1 MATYDA
7 GDASINIRPS
17 LKGFVTEL
25 EADLKKIDAQLGVAV
40 HPNLAQAQADL
51 ARWRAQEERNSID
64 IPVNV
69 DTNSVQHATREMG
82 KLADAGKALS
92 ALKWNAG
99 ALGLGSLP
107 AAATVLA
114 NVAGAMQQISQAGLL
129 LPGVMAAGA
138 ASIGTF
144 KIGVVGV
151 ADAFEAVEKS
161 ADGSAKSIE
170 AANKALAGLAPSAA
184 DAVRT
189 AVDVKKELTEAL
201 QKPIQQ
207 KLFEGVSGDLRKLV
221 SADLPVLQKG
231 LTGIASGLNQN
242 LRQLMASAGSESSQG
257 LLDRILGNTGDAQAR
272 LSKAI
277 DPLIHGLGTLA
288 AAGTDTF
295 PRLADGVGRL
305 AERFDRFISAAD
317 QDGRLAKWI
326 DDGIKG
332 VEHLGS
338 IVLDLGKT
346 FAGITKAAG
355 GGEGLLS
362 MLDAGAE
369 KLATF
374 VNSAEGQEKLKQ
386 FFTEGREQL
395 AQWFEILKNV
405 GSTLGDVY
413 NGAKQ
418 WTDTLLPPLKIMTG
432 LLSEFPGL
440 VQAGVVAFLAY
451 RTVKPFTGLL
461 TGLRQ
466 VNSELTTMQSKS
478 GAIAAGGGGAA
489 GAGRR
494 GRIRSIAGDL
504 GPTLA
509 LAGIS
514 ELATSD
520 SGGGQALGALTSIA
534 GGAITGAA
542 LGGPAGALIGG
553 GAAAAVSAL
562 TFVLS
567 ENARAAK
574 EASDKAAAYAES
586 VRRAA
591 ETSRVAAGLQTD
603 LRTSLFSS
611 GGAVDAG
618 VTSAVTQRLQNLP
631 TELADL
637 WKATPKQI
645 EGVKDALAKLN
656 VGQDQLAGTI
666 TGSQPVFDAMIAT
679 LRSQGDAGNIA
690 AQSLISIRD
699 GFLQG
704 KDAAESSAPL
714 LTDLAAKLNTD
725 LPQAA
730 ANITTAFNSVPK
742 NVELKADM
750 PGADAVLELL
760 GQMNAKVTVDNDKTI
775 HTDIPLAP
783 DVLAQLREITGLVIN
798 NNDKTISVGI
808 DQQRYVDSL
817 SKLEVLGD
825 YLRSLP
831 NINVAPPAPP
841 SVPKFPTAPLP
852 GADTGAGILLPPAVP
867 KRAGGEISGG
877 EPGKDS
883 VHLLGMPGEHMLT
896 TDDVAAMGGQGN
908 VYAFRRAL
916 HSGKVRGYSGG
927 GAVVDEFGNPVNPG
941 IAPGPGAAP
950 SIAPNPFQG
959 GGLAGIFGSVLSGIQ
974 GPIGVMALGS
984 SLANLG
990 GQPGAD
996 SGIVPGLQTQHGAG
1010 TIVPAGYT
1018 SSGGTGPLSLADRAA
1033 GIPGLWGLLGSLG
1046 SSNPAQNLMAWG
1058 EQTGQWLGNFTARTV
1073 GSFATSLWKGALGIF
1088 GLENSILSPD
1098 NPWNLAGQSVG
1109 QFAFGSEGPLGKLL
1123 GANPGAGAAGSDT
1136 SRKQMD
1142 PKKIREAQQKVA
1154 DKQKAV
1160 EEQRARMAD
1169 MPAKASQSTRMA
1181 RQNALDKAIREAND
1195 AQSDLTALL
1204 SGATASGSGMSGLAY
1219 PIGGSGAEQWR
1230 PTVRQVLAAYGPAY
1244 GITGSNFQS
1253 WEDALVRQIAT
1264 ESGGDPNSVNA
1275 NDSNGRGGTQRVA
1288 GILNFLQSTFEAH
1301 NITGGDYMDPG
1312 SQIAAALP
1320 YVAKRWGVDE
1330 NGAPLQIGRGQGFAF
1345 GGGVRG
1351 PGGPKGDQIPAM
1363 LSDNEHVLTS
1373 EDVDAMGGQSAVYA
1387 FRGALHRAPGG
1398 EVSLA
1403 LLRNPTPPPRPT
1415 VPDIKPMNPRP
1426 AAPAPA
1432 PRPAPAPVAPQP
1444 AAPAAQGPQPGAPAP
1459 ARQEGGPFQSQIGG
1473 PGPGAAPTQLN
1484 HNLPWID
1491 TAIDST
1497 ASTLGNIAATAIS
1510 MGAAGGSA
1518 GMGGGAGGALAS
1530 SMVAGLFQQGGK
1542 IAKNV
1547 VNVFSSALV
1556 GNLGDNTTAGAYGAP
1571 VLSAPPQPARS
1582 IDARTVFGDVS
1593 ANDPRDFVEK
1603 QRLYEQQRS
1612 QTMVDYV

>member
-25 EADLKKIDAQLGVAV
+25 ETELKKIDAQLGVAV
-40 HPNLAQAQADL
+40 HPDIARAKEELAA
-51 ARWRAQEERNSID
+51 WRAQEERNSID

-69 DTNSVQHATREMG
+69 DTNSVQRATREMG

-144 KIGVVGV
+144 KLGVVGV

-161 ADGSAKSIE
+161 ADGTTKSIE
-170 AANKALAGLAPSAA
+170 AANKALADLAPSAA

-189 AVDVKKELTEAL
+189 AVDVKKELTDAL

-221 SADLPVLQKG
+221 DADLPVLQKG

-288 AAGTDTF
+288 AAGTDTL

-305 AERFDRFISAAD
+305 AERFDKFISAAD
-317 QDGRLAKWI
+317 NDGRLAKWI

-346 FAGITKAAG
+346 LAGVAQAAG

-369 KLATF
+369 KLAVF
-374 VNSAEGQEKLKQ
+374 VNSAEGQD
-386 FFTEGREQL
+386 GRRQL
-395 AQWFEILKNV
+395 QQWFEILKNV

-418 WTDTLLPPLKIMTG
+418 WADMLLPVLSDVTSVISAMPGGVTG
-432 LLSEFPGL
+432 L
-440 VQAGVVAFLAY
+440 VTAFLAWKSIDG
-451 RTVKPFTGLL
+451 VASLLGKIGGIGSGIDGLA
-461 TGLRQ
+461 G
-466 VNSELTTMQSKS
+466 K
-478 GAIAAGGGGAA
+478 ADIAAGGISRALSRIALPAGLAALGFSDMSENGVNAGNALTTIGGATVA
-489 GAGRR
+489 GA
-494 GRIRSIAGDL
+494 SIG
-504 GPTLA
+504 GPW
-509 LAGIS
+509 
-514 ELATSD
+514 
-520 SGGGQALGALTSIA
+520 GALI
-534 GGAITGAA
+534 GAITGLTAV
-542 LGGPAGALIGG
+542 LIKMNPDQ
-553 GAAAAVSAL
+553 
-562 TFVLS
+562 F
-567 ENARAAK
+567 E
-574 EASDKAAAYAES
+574 SDKDEQDWQKW
-586 VRRAA
+586 R
-591 ETSRVAAGLQTD
+591 D
-603 LRTSLFSS
+603 S
-611 GGAVDAG
+611 GGSERVETANQITGRNG
-618 VTSAVTQRLQNLP
+618 VLQPSMYNQDGSMKP
-631 TELADL
+631 SVSQGMADL
-637 WKATPKQI
+637 IAQGQLPGYSIGPNGQIITPDGIALPGATP
-645 EGVKDALAKLN
+645 
-656 VGQDQLAGTI
+656 T
-666 TGSQPVFDAMIAT
+666 P
-679 LRSQGDAGNIA
+679 
-690 AQSLISIRD
+690 
-699 GFLQG
+699 
-704 KDAAESSAPL
+704 AP
-714 LTDLAAKLNTD
+714 K
-725 LPQAA
+725 
-730 ANITTAFNSVPK
+730 
-742 NVELKADM
+742 
-750 PGADAVLELL
+750 
-760 GQMNAKVTVDNDKTI
+760 
-775 HTDIPLAP
+775 
-783 DVLAQLREITGLVIN
+783 
-798 NNDKTISVGI
+798 
-808 DQQRYVDSL
+808 
-817 SKLEVLGD
+817 
-825 YLRSLP
+825 
-831 NINVAPPAPP
+831 PPAPP
-841 SVPKFPTAPLP
+841 PPPPRPQVPAQVVNPLP
-852 GADTGAGILLPPAVP
+852 GAAVP
-867 KRAGGEISGG
+867 VPKANVEAPGSLSGLLGGGDLSTVKSNVADIAKEVQQLSQGEVKIKDPSPEVLENLKKLDVQIENTGKDEITVKANTSTAQATIDAFVRKYQQQQFTLAFNATFPQGPPPQHKAAGGEIWGG
-877 EPGKDS
+877 VAGRDS
-883 VHLLGMPGEHMLT
+883 VPLMGMPGEHMLT

-916 HSGKVRGYSGG
+916 HSGKVRGYAGG

-941 IAPGPGAAP
+941 AAPGPGGAP
-950 SIAPNPFQG
+950 SIAPNPYAG
-959 GGLAGIFGSVLSGIQ
+959 GGLAGIFGSVVSGIQ
-974 GPIGVMALGS
+974 GPIGNVMALGS

-990 GQPGAD
+990 GQQGTD
-996 SGIVPGLQTQHGAG
+996 SGIIPGLQTQHGAG

-1018 SSGGTGPLSLADRAA
+1018 PSGGTGPLSLADRAA
-1033 GIPGLWGLLGSLG
+1033 GMPGLFGLFGSMA
-1046 SSNPAQNLMAWG
+1046 SSNPAQNLMSWG

-1073 GSFATSLWKGALGIF
+1073 GSFATSLWKGALGIV

-1123 GANPGAGAAGSDT
+1123 GANPGAGAAGSD

-1160 EEQRARMAD
+1160 EEQRARMSG
-1169 MPAKASQSTRMA
+1169 MPANASQSTRMT

-1195 AQSDLTALL
+1195 AQTDLTTLL
-1204 SGATASGSGMSGLAY
+1204 SGASASGSGMAGLAY
-1219 PIGGSGAEQWR
+1219 PIGGTGAEQWR

-1253 WEDALVRQIAT
+1253 WEDALVRQIGT
-1264 ESGGDPNSVNA
+1264 ESGGNPNSVNA

-1288 GILNFLQSTFEAH
+1288 GILNFLQSTFESH
-1301 NITGGDYMDPG
+1301 NITGGDYMDPS

-1373 EDVDAMGGQSAVYA
+1373 EDVDAMGGQSGVYA

-1415 VPDIKPMNPRP
+1415 VPDIKPMT
-1426 AAPAPA
+1426 
-1432 PRPAPAPVAPQP
+1432 PRPAPAPRTAPAPVAQQP
-1444 AAPAAQGPQPGAPAP
+1444 APAPAPQGPQPATQEPA
-1459 ARQEGGPFQSQIGG
+1459 QQQGGQSRIGG
-1473 PGPGAAPTQLN
+1473 PGPGSAPSQLN

-1497 ASTLGNIAATAIS
+1497 ASTLGNIAATAMS
-1510 MGAAGGSA
+1510 MGAAGGTA

-1571 VLSAPPQPARS
+1571 LLSAPPQPARS

-1593 ANDPRDFVEK
+1593 TNDPRDFVEK

>member
-25 EADLKKIDAQLGVAV
+25 EAELKKIDAQLGVAV

-51 ARWRAQEERNSID
+51 ARWREQEERNALD

-69 DTNSVQHATREMG
+69 DTNSVQRATQELG
-82 KLADAGKALS
+82 KLADAGKAVS

-107 AAATVLA
+107 AAATALA
-114 NVAGAMQQISQAGLL
+114 NVAGAMQQVSQVGLL
-129 LPGVMAAGA
+129 LPGVMAAA
-138 ASIGTF
+138 ASAIGTF
-144 KIGVVGV
+144 KLGVVGIK
-151 ADAFEAVEKS
+151 DAFEAVDKAS
-161 ADGSAKSIE
+161 DGTAKSIE
-170 AANKALAGLAPSAA
+170 ASKQALAGLAPSAA
-184 DAVRT
+184 EAVKT
-189 AVDVKKELTEAL
+189 AVEVKNELTKAL
-201 QKPIQQ
+201 QQPVQQ
-207 KLFEGVSGDLRKLV
+207 KLFDGVSGDLRKLV

-288 AAGTDTF
+288 AAGTDTL

-305 AERFDRFISAAD
+305 AQRFDQFISKAD
-317 QDGRLAKWI
+317 QDGRLAQWI
-326 DDGIKG
+326 DGGIKG

-346 FAGITKAAG
+346 FAGITRAAG

-374 VNSAEGQEKLKQ
+374 VNSAEGQDKLKR
-386 FFTEGREQL
+386 FFEDGRRQL
-395 AQWFEILKNV
+395 QEWFGILKNV

-418 WTDTLLPPLKIMTG
+418 WADMLLPVLKDVTGVIAAMPGGVTG
-432 LLSEFPGL
+432 L
-440 VQAGVVAFLAY
+440 VTAFLAWKSIDG
-451 RTVKPFTGLL
+451 VASLLGKLGGIGSGLD
-461 TGLRQ
+461 GLPGKADNAAGGISRALSRIAIPAALGSLLVGQ
-466 VNSELTTMQSKS
+466 TNGMIGPDKGAGSNLGGLGLNVAGGAAIGGMTAGAPGAIV
-478 GAIAAGGGGAA
+478 GAIAGLGVSIYERVLADIKKGQKEFEDRWAADHNAGPDREGSKERQMEAVPAIKGTMLPSQFLPDGTPRPTAKEGLADQIRAGNMPGFSVNPDGSVAGPGGVVVPGLKLPPPKPVGPPPAAARTATQSATTDRPLPVQIVNPTPGAA
-489 GAGRR
+489 VTPPAAQPVAPSNLGGLLGAGQLPDVKANVAD
-494 GRIRSIAGDL
+494 IAKSIEQLPEGKVKIQDPSPEVLDNLKKLDAQIENTGKNEITVKANTSTAQATIDAFVRKYQQQQF
-504 GPTLA
+504 TLA
-509 LAGIS
+509 FN
-514 ELATSD
+514 
-520 SGGGQALGALTSIA
+520 
-534 GGAITGAA
+534 
-542 LGGPAGALIGG
+542 
-553 GAAAAVSAL
+553 AAVPP
-562 TFVLS
+562 
-567 ENARAAK
+567 
-574 EASDKAAAYAES
+574 
-586 VRRAA
+586 
-591 ETSRVAAGLQTD
+591 GPPP
-603 LRTSLFSS
+603 
-611 GGAVDAG
+611 
-618 VTSAVTQRLQNLP
+618 QR
-631 TELADL
+631 
-637 WKATPKQI
+637 K
-645 EGVKDALAKLN
+645 KD
-656 VGQDQLAGTI
+656 
-666 TGSQPVFDAMIAT
+666 
-679 LRSQGDAGNIA
+679 
-690 AQSLISIRD
+690 
-699 GFLQG
+699 
-704 KDAAESSAPL
+704 
-714 LTDLAAKLNTD
+714 
-725 LPQAA
+725 
-730 ANITTAFNSVPK
+730 
-742 NVELKADM
+742 
-750 PGADAVLELL
+750 
-760 GQMNAKVTVDNDKTI
+760 
-775 HTDIPLAP
+775 
-783 DVLAQLREITGLVIN
+783 
-798 NNDKTISVGI
+798 
-808 DQQRYVDSL
+808 
-817 SKLEVLGD
+817 
-825 YLRSLP
+825 
-831 NINVAPPAPP
+831 
-841 SVPKFPTAPLP
+841 
-852 GADTGAGILLPPAVP
+852 
-867 KRAGGEISGG
+867 GGEIWGG
-877 EPGKDS
+877 IAGQDS
-883 VHLLGMPGEHMLT
+883 VPLLGMPGEHMLT

-916 HSGKVRGYSGG
+916 HSGKVRGYAGG

-941 IAPGPGAAP
+941 AAPGPGAAP

-959 GGLAGIFGSVLSGIQ
+959 GGLAGIFGSVVSGIQ
-974 GPIGVMALGS
+974 GPIGNVMNLASG
-984 SLANLG
+984 LANIG

-996 SGIVPGLQTQHGAG
+996 TGIPGLQTQHGAG
-1010 TIVPAGYT
+1010 TILPGAGNR
-1018 SSGGTGPLSLADRAA
+1018 PLSLADRAA
-1033 GIPGLWGLLGSLG
+1033 GIPGLWGLVGSAF
-1046 SSNPAQNLMAWG
+1046 SSDPAKNLMSWG

-1073 GSFATSLWKGALGIF
+1073 GSFATSLWKGALGIV

-1123 GANPGAGAAGSDT
+1123 GANPGAGAAGSD
-1136 SRKQMD
+1136 SGKQTD

-1154 DKQKAV
+1154 DKQKTV
-1160 EEQRARMAD
+1160 EEQRARMAE
-1169 MPAKASQSTRMA
+1169 MPANASQSTRMA

-1195 AQSDLTALL
+1195 AQTDLTSLL
-1204 SGATASGSGMSGLAY
+1204 SGTTAAGSGTTGLAY
-1219 PIGGSGAEQWR
+1219 PIGGTGAEQWR

-1253 WEDALVRQIAT
+1253 WEDALVRQINT
-1264 ESGGDPNSVNA
+1264 ESGGNPNSVNA

-1301 NITGGDYMDPG
+1301 NITGGDYMDPS

-1330 NGAPLQIGRGQGFAF
+1330 TGAPLQIGRGQGFAF

-1415 VPDIKPMNPRP
+1415 VPDIKPMTPRP
-1426 AAPAPA
+1426 PAPTPA
-1432 PRPAPAPVAPQP
+1432 PRPAPAPVAQQP
-1444 AAPAAQGPQPGAPAP
+1444 APAPAPQGPQPATQEPA
-1459 ARQEGGPFQSQIGG
+1459 QQQGGQSRIGG
-1473 PGPGAAPTQLN
+1473 PGPGSAPSQLN

-1497 ASTLGNIAATAIS
+1497 ASTLGNIAATAMS
-1510 MGAAGGSA
+1510 MGAAGGTA

-1571 VLSAPPQPARS
+1571 LLSAPPQPARS
-1582 IDARTVFGDVS
+1582 IDARTMFGDVS

>member
-17 LKGFVTEL
+17 LKGFVAEL
-25 EADLKKIDAQLGVAV
+25 EADLKKIDAQLGVEV

-69 DTNSVQHATREMG
+69 DTNSVQRATREMG

-107 AAATVLA
+107 AAATALTA
-114 NVAGAMQQISQAGLL
+114 VAGSIQQISQAGLL
-129 LPGVMAAGA
+129 LPGVMAAGGA
-138 ASIGTF
+138 AVGTF
-144 KIGVVGV
+144 KLGVAGV
-151 ADAFEAVEKS
+151 ADAFKAVEKS
-161 ADGSAKSIE
+161 ADGSTKSIE
-170 AANKALAGLAPSAA
+170 AANEALAGLAPSARE
-184 DAVRT
+184 AVQT
-189 AVDVKKELTEAL
+189 AATVKTELTKAL
-201 QKPIQQ
+201 QQPVQEN
-207 KLFEGVSGDLRKLV
+207 LFKGVSGDLRKLV
-221 SADLPVLQKG
+221 DADLPVLKKG
-231 LTGIASGLNQN
+231 LTGIASGLNEN
-242 LRQLMASAGSESSQG
+242 LRQLMATAGSESSQG
-257 LLDRILGNTGDAQAR
+257 ILDRILGNTGDAQSR
-272 LSKAI
+272 LTKAI
-277 DPLIHGLGTLA
+277 DPLVHGLGTLA
-288 AAGTDTF
+288 GAGTDTF

-305 AERFDRFISAAD
+305 AQRFDQFISKAD
-317 QDGRLAKWI
+317 GDGRLAKWI
-326 DDGIKG
+326 DGGIKG

-338 IVLDLGKT
+338 IVLDLGKSL
-346 FAGITKAAG
+346 AAITQAAG
-355 GGEGLLS
+355 GGEGLLAI
-362 MLDAGAE
+362 LDKGAE
-369 KLATF
+369 SLATF
-374 VNSAEGQEKLKQ
+374 LSSAEGQEKLTR

-395 AQWFEILKNV
+395 GKWLEVLQNLMPIL
-405 GSTLGDVY
+405 GGVY
-413 NGAKQ
+413 NAAKQ
-418 WTDTLLPPLKIMTG
+418 WTDALLPALESITG
-432 LLSEFPGL
+432 LLAGSPNL
-440 VQAGVVAFLAY
+440 VSNVATAFLAWKSIQGV
-451 RTVKPFTGLL
+451 TSLL
-461 TGLRQ
+461 GNIGGIGRGMDLLPGKADT
-466 VNSELTTMQSKS
+466 
-478 GAIAAGGGGAA
+478 AAGGISRALSRIAIPAALSSLLVGQTNDMIGPDKSAGSNLGGLALNVGGGAA
-489 GAGRR
+489 IGAATAGAP
-494 GRIRSIAGDL
+494 GAIVGAIAGL
-504 GPTLA
+504 GVSIYDRVLA
-509 LAGIS
+509 DIKK
-514 ELATSD
+514 
-520 SGGGQALGALTSIA
+520 GQDEWERAWEADHN
-534 GGAITGAA
+534 
-542 LGGPAGALIGG
+542 AGADREGSKERQMEAVPALKGTMMPSVYNPDGSVKPTISQGIGDLI
-553 GAAAAVSAL
+553 
-562 TFVLS
+562 
-567 ENARAAK
+567 AK
-574 EASDKAAAYAES
+574 GQLPGYSVGPNGQIVGPDGKAIPGQFASPQPSPKP
-586 VRRAA
+586 
-591 ETSRVAAGLQTD
+591 AAGPPAPRTAPQTANERP
-603 LRTSLFSS
+603 LPVQIVNPTP
-611 GGAVDAG
+611 G
-618 VTSAVTQRLQNLP
+618 SAVTPPTAQQQVAPSNLSG
-631 TELADL
+631 LLGGGDL
-637 WKATPKQI
+637 PAVKSNVAEIAKSIEQLPPGEVKIKDPSPEVLENLKKLDVQI
-645 EGVKDALAKLN
+645 EN
-656 VGQDQLAGTI
+656 T
-666 TGSQPVFDAMIAT
+666 
-679 LRSQGDAGNIA
+679 
-690 AQSLISIRD
+690 
-699 GFLQG
+699 G
-704 KDAAESSAPL
+704 KDEITVKA
-714 LTDLAAKLNTD
+714 NTSTA
-725 LPQAA
+725 QATIDA
-730 ANITTAFNSVPK
+730 FVRKYQQQQFTLAFN
-742 NVELKADM
+742 A
-750 PGADAVLELL
+750 
-760 GQMNAKVTVDNDKTI
+760 
-775 HTDIPLAP
+775 
-783 DVLAQLREITGLVIN
+783 
-798 NNDKTISVGI
+798 
-808 DQQRYVDSL
+808 
-817 SKLEVLGD
+817 
-825 YLRSLP
+825 
-831 NINVAPPAPP
+831 
-841 SVPKFPTAPLP
+841 
-852 GADTGAGILLPPAVP
+852 AVP
-867 KRAGGEISGG
+867 PGPPLQRKKDGGEIWGG
-877 EPGKDS
+877 EAGRDS
-883 VHLLGMPGEHMLT
+883 VPLLGMPGEHMLT
-896 TDDVAAMGGQGN
+896 TDDVSAMGGQAN

-916 HSGKVRGYSGG
+916 HGGGRVRGYSGG
-927 GAVVDEFGNPVNPG
+927 GAVVDPFGNPITPG
-941 IAPGPGAAP
+941 AMPGPGGAP
-950 SIAPNPFQG
+950 SIAPNPYQG
-959 GGLAGIFGSVLSGIQ
+959 GGLAGIFGSVVSGIQ
-974 GPIGVMALGS
+974 GPIGNVMALGS

-990 GQPGAD
+990 GPTSGAD
-996 SGIVPGLQTQHGAG
+996 SGIIPGLQTQHGAG

-1018 SSGGTGPLSLADRAA
+1018 PSGGAAPLSLADRAA

-1046 SSNPAQNLMAWG
+1046 SSNPGQNLMAWG

-1154 DKQKAV
+1154 DKQKTV
-1160 EEQRARMAD
+1160 EEQRARMAE
-1169 MPAKASQSTRMA
+1169 MPANASQSTRMS

-1195 AQSDLTALL
+1195 AQTDLTALL

-1219 PIGGSGAEQWR
+1219 PIGGTGAEQWR

-1253 WEDALVRQIAT
+1253 WEDALVRQINT
-1264 ESGGDPNSVNA
+1264 ESGGNPNSVNA

-1415 VPDIKPMNPRP
+1415 VPDIKPMTPRP
-1426 AAPAPA
+1426 ATPTPV
-1432 PRPAPAPVAPQP
+1432 PRPAPAPVAQQP
-1444 AAPAAQGPQPGAPAP
+1444 APAPAPQGPQPATQEPA
-1459 ARQEGGPFQSQIGG
+1459 QQQGGQSRIGG
-1473 PGPGAAPTQLN
+1473 PGPGSAPSQLN

-1571 VLSAPPQPARS
+1571 LLSAPPQPARS
-1582 IDARTVFGDVS
+1582 IDARTMFGDVS

>member
-25 EADLKKIDAQLGVAV
+25 ETELKKIDAQLGVAV
-40 HPNLAQAQADL
+40 HPDIARAKEELAA
-51 ARWRAQEERNSID
+51 WRAQEERNSID

-69 DTNSVQHATREMG
+69 DTNSVQRATREMG

-144 KIGVVGV
+144 KLGVVGV

-161 ADGSAKSIE
+161 ADGTTKSIE
-170 AANKALAGLAPSAA
+170 AANKALADLAPSAA

-221 SADLPVLQKG
+221 DADLPVLQKG

-288 AAGTDTF
+288 AAGTDTL

-305 AERFDRFISAAD
+305 AERFDKFISAAD
-317 QDGRLAKWI
+317 NDGRLAKWI

-346 FAGITKAAG
+346 LAGVAQAAG

-369 KLATF
+369 KLAVF
-374 VNSAEGQEKLKQ
+374 VNSAEGQDKLRR
-386 FFTEGREQL
+386 FFEDGRRQL
-395 AQWFEILKNV
+395 QQWFEILKNV

-418 WTDTLLPPLKIMTG
+418 WADMLLPVLSDVTSVISAMPGGVTG
-432 LLSEFPGL
+432 L
-440 VQAGVVAFLAY
+440 VTAFLAWKSIDG
-451 RTVKPFTGLL
+451 VASLLGKIGGIGSGIDGLA
-461 TGLRQ
+461 GKAD
-466 VNSELTTMQSKS
+466 V
-478 GAIAAGGGGAA
+478 AAGGISRALSRIALPAGLAALGFSDMSENGVNAGNALTTIGGATVA
-489 GAGRR
+489 GA
-494 GRIRSIAGDL
+494 SIG
-504 GPTLA
+504 GPW
-509 LAGIS
+509 
-514 ELATSD
+514 
-520 SGGGQALGALTSIA
+520 GALI
-534 GGAITGAA
+534 GAITGLTAV
-542 LGGPAGALIGG
+542 LIKMNPDQ
-553 GAAAAVSAL
+553 
-562 TFVLS
+562 F
-567 ENARAAK
+567 E
-574 EASDKAAAYAES
+574 SDKDEQDWQKW
-586 VRRAA
+586 R
-591 ETSRVAAGLQTD
+591 D
-603 LRTSLFSS
+603 S
-611 GGAVDAG
+611 GGSERVETANQITGRNG
-618 VTSAVTQRLQNLP
+618 VLQPSMYNQDGSMKP
-631 TELADL
+631 SVSQGMADL
-637 WKATPKQI
+637 IAQGQLPGYSIGPNGQIITPDGIALPGATP
-645 EGVKDALAKLN
+645 
-656 VGQDQLAGTI
+656 T
-666 TGSQPVFDAMIAT
+666 P
-679 LRSQGDAGNIA
+679 
-690 AQSLISIRD
+690 
-699 GFLQG
+699 
-704 KDAAESSAPL
+704 AP
-714 LTDLAAKLNTD
+714 K
-725 LPQAA
+725 
-730 ANITTAFNSVPK
+730 
-742 NVELKADM
+742 
-750 PGADAVLELL
+750 
-760 GQMNAKVTVDNDKTI
+760 
-775 HTDIPLAP
+775 
-783 DVLAQLREITGLVIN
+783 
-798 NNDKTISVGI
+798 
-808 DQQRYVDSL
+808 
-817 SKLEVLGD
+817 
-825 YLRSLP
+825 
-831 NINVAPPAPP
+831 PPAPP
-841 SVPKFPTAPLP
+841 PPPPRPQVPAQVVNPLP
-852 GADTGAGILLPPAVP
+852 GAAVP
-867 KRAGGEISGG
+867 VPKANVEAPGSLSGLLGGGDLSTVKSNVADIAKEVQQLSQGEVKIKDPSPEVLENLKKLDVQIENTGKDEITVKANTSTAQATIDAFVRKYQQQQFTLAFNATFPQGPPPQHKAAGGEIWGG
-877 EPGKDS
+877 VAGRDS
-883 VHLLGMPGEHMLT
+883 VPLMGMPGEHMLT

-916 HSGKVRGYSGG
+916 HSGKVRAYAGG
-927 GAVVDEFGNPVNPG
+927 GAVVDEFGNPINPG
-941 IAPGPGAAP
+941 AAPGPGGAP
-950 SIAPNPFQG
+950 S
-959 GGLAGIFGSVLSGIQ
+959 
-974 GPIGVMALGS
+974 
-984 SLANLG
+984 NLG
-990 GQPGAD
+990 GPTAGAD
-996 SGIVPGLQTQHGAG
+996 SGIIPGLQTQHGAG

-1018 SSGGTGPLSLADRAA
+1018 PSGGAAPLSLADRAA
-1033 GIPGLWGLLGSLG
+1033 GMPGLFGLFGSLA
-1046 SSNPAQNLMAWG
+1046 SSNPAQNLMSWG

-1109 QFAFGSEGPLGKLL
+1109 QFAFGSDGPLGKLL
-1123 GANPGAGAAGSDT
+1123 GANPGAGAAGSD
-1136 SRKQMD
+1136 SRKAMD

-1169 MPAKASQSTRMA
+1169 MPAKASQSTRMT

-1195 AQSDLTALL
+1195 AQTDLTALL
-1204 SGATASGSGMSGLAY
+1204 SGASASGSGMSGLAY
-1219 PIGGSGAEQWR
+1219 PIGGTGAEQWR

-1253 WEDALVRQIAT
+1253 WEDALVRQINT
-1264 ESGGDPNSVNA
+1264 ESGGNPNSVNA

-1301 NITGGDYMDPG
+1301 NITGGDYMDPS

-1330 NGAPLQIGRGQGFAF
+1330 TGAPLQIGRGQGFAF

-1415 VPDIKPMNPRP
+1415 VPDIKPMTPRP
-1426 AAPAPA
+1426 PAPTPA
-1432 PRPAPAPVAPQP
+1432 PRPAPAPVAQQP
-1444 AAPAAQGPQPGAPAP
+1444 APAPAPQGPQPATQEPA
-1459 ARQEGGPFQSQIGG
+1459 QQQGGQSRIGG
-1473 PGPGAAPTQLN
+1473 PGPGSAPSQLN

-1497 ASTLGNIAATAIS
+1497 ASTLGNIAATAMS
-1510 MGAAGGSA
+1510 MGAAGGTA

-1571 VLSAPPQPARS
+1571 LLSAPPQPARS

>member
-25 EADLKKIDAQLGVAV
+25 ETELKKIDAQLGVAV
-40 HPNLAQAQADL
+40 HPDIARAKEELAA
-51 ARWRAQEERNSID
+51 WRAQEERNSID

-69 DTNSVQHATREMG
+69 DTNSVQRATREMG

-144 KIGVVGV
+144 KLGVVGV

-161 ADGSAKSIE
+161 ADGTTKSIE
-170 AANKALAGLAPSAA
+170 AANKALADLAPSAA

-221 SADLPVLQKG
+221 DADLPVLQKG

-288 AAGTDTF
+288 AAGTDTL

-305 AERFDRFISAAD
+305 AERFDKFISAAD
-317 QDGRLAKWI
+317 KDGRLAKWI

-346 FAGITKAAG
+346 LAGVAQAAG

-374 VNSAEGQEKLKQ
+374 VNSAEGQDKLKR
-386 FFTEGREQL
+386 FFEDGRRQL
-395 AQWFEILKNV
+395 QEWFGILKNV

-418 WTDTLLPPLKIMTG
+418 WADMLLPVLKDVTG
-432 LLSEFPGL
+432 AIASMPGSVSGL
-440 VQAGVVAFLAY
+440 VTAFLAWKSIDGVASLL
-451 RTVKPFTGLL
+451 TKIGGIGTGLDAL
-461 TGLRQ
+461 PGRAD
-466 VNSELTTMQSKS
+466 S
-478 GAIAAGGGGAA
+478 AAGGISRALSRIALPAGLAALGFSDMSANGVNAGNALTTIGGATVA
-489 GAGRR
+489 GA
-494 GRIRSIAGDL
+494 SL
-504 GPTLA
+504 GGPV
-509 LAGIS
+509 
-514 ELATSD
+514 
-520 SGGGQALGALTSIA
+520 GALI
-534 GGAITGAA
+534 GAITGLTAV
-542 LGGPAGALIGG
+542 LIKMNP
-553 GAAAAVSAL
+553 SQ
-562 TFVLS
+562 F
-567 ENARAAK
+567 E
-574 EASDKAAAYAES
+574 SDKDEKDWQKW
-586 VRRAA
+586 R
-591 ETSRVAAGLQTD
+591 D
-603 LRTSLFSS
+603 S
-611 GGAVDAG
+611 GGSERVETANQITGRNG
-618 VTSAVTQRLQNLP
+618 VLMPSVYDQDGSMKPSVSQGM
-631 TELADL
+631 ADL
-637 WKATPKQI
+637 IAQGQLPGYSIGPNGQIITPDGIALPGPSTPK
-645 EGVKDALAKLN
+645 
-656 VGQDQLAGTI
+656 
-666 TGSQPVFDAMIAT
+666 P
-679 LRSQGDAGNIA
+679 
-690 AQSLISIRD
+690 
-699 GFLQG
+699 
-704 KDAAESSAPL
+704 APKP
-714 LTDLAAKLNTD
+714 A
-725 LPQAA
+725 
-730 ANITTAFNSVPK
+730 
-742 NVELKADM
+742 
-750 PGADAVLELL
+750 
-760 GQMNAKVTVDNDKTI
+760 
-775 HTDIPLAP
+775 
-783 DVLAQLREITGLVIN
+783 
-798 NNDKTISVGI
+798 
-808 DQQRYVDSL
+808 
-817 SKLEVLGD
+817 
-825 YLRSLP
+825 
-831 NINVAPPAPP
+831 APPPP
-841 SVPKFPTAPLP
+841 PKPQVPVQVVNPLP
-852 GADTGAGILLPPAVP
+852 GAAPTAPTAKVEAPGSLSGLLGGGDLSAVKSNVADIAKEVQQLPAGEVKIKDPSPEVLENLKKLDVQIENTGKDEITVKANTSTAQATIDAFVRKYQQQQFTLAFNATFPSGPPP
-867 KRAGGEISGG
+867 QHKKDGGEIWGG
-877 EPGKDS
+877 VAGRDS
-883 VHLLGMPGEHMLT
+883 VPLMGMPGEHMLT

-941 IAPGPGAAP
+941 AAPGPGGAP
-950 SIAPNPFQG
+950 SIAPNPYQG
-959 GGLAGIFGSVLSGIQ
+959 GGLAGIFGSVVSGIQ
-974 GPIGVMALGS
+974 GPIGNVMALGS

-990 GQPGAD
+990 GPTSGAD
-996 SGIVPGLQTQHGAG
+996 SGIIPGLQTQHGAG

-1018 SSGGTGPLSLADRAA
+1018 RSGGAAPLSLADRAA
-1033 GIPGLWGLLGSLG
+1033 RIPGLWGLVGSLG

-1154 DKQKAV
+1154 DKQKTV
-1160 EEQRARMAD
+1160 EEQRARMAE
-1169 MPAKASQSTRMA
+1169 MPANASQSSRMS
-1181 RQNALDKAIREAND
+1181 RQNALDKAIREADD
-1195 AQSDLTALL
+1195 AQTDLTALL
-1204 SGATASGSGMSGLAY
+1204 SGASASGSGMSGLAY
-1219 PIGGSGAEQWR
+1219 PIGGTGAEQWR

-1253 WEDALVRQIAT
+1253 WEDALVRQINT
-1264 ESGGDPNSVNA
+1264 ESGGNPNSVNA

-1345 GGGVRG
+1345 GGGVSG

-1415 VPDIKPMNPRP
+1415 VPDIKPMTPRP

-1432 PRPAPAPVAPQP
+1432 PRPAPAPVAP
-1444 AAPAAQGPQPGAPAP
+1444 APQGPQPATQEPA
-1459 ARQEGGPFQSQIGG
+1459 QQQGGQSRIGG
-1473 PGPGAAPTQLN
+1473 PGPGSAPSQLN

-1497 ASTLGNIAATAIS
+1497 ASTLGNIAATAMS
-1510 MGAAGGSA
+1510 MGAAGGTA

-1571 VLSAPPQPARS
+1571 LLSAPPQPARS

>member
-25 EADLKKIDAQLGVAV
+25 ETELKKIDAQLGVAV
-40 HPNLAQAQADL
+40 HPDIARAKEELAA
-51 ARWRAQEERNSID
+51 WRAQEERNSID

-69 DTNSVQHATREMG
+69 DTNSVQRATREMG

-144 KIGVVGV
+144 KLGVVGV

-161 ADGSAKSIE
+161 ADGTTKSIE
-170 AANKALAGLAPSAA
+170 AANKALADLAPSAA

-189 AVDVKKELTEAL
+189 AVDVKKELTDAL

-221 SADLPVLQKG
+221 DADLPVLQKG

-288 AAGTDTF
+288 AAGTDTL

-305 AERFDRFISAAD
+305 AERFDKFISAAD
-317 QDGRLAKWI
+317 NDGRLAKWI

-346 FAGITKAAG
+346 LAGVAQAAG

-369 KLATF
+369 KLAVF
-374 VNSAEGQEKLKQ
+374 VNSAEGQDKLRR
-386 FFTEGREQL
+386 FFEDGRRQL
-395 AQWFEILKNV
+395 QQWFEILKNV

-418 WTDTLLPPLKIMTG
+418 WADMLLPVLSDVTAVISAMPGGVTG
-432 LLSEFPGL
+432 L
-440 VQAGVVAFLAY
+440 VTAFLAWKSIDG
-451 RTVKPFTGLL
+451 VASLLGKIGGIGSGIDGLA
-461 TGLRQ
+461 G
-466 VNSELTTMQSKS
+466 K
-478 GAIAAGGGGAA
+478 ADIAAGGISRALSRIALPAGLAALGFSDMSENGVNAGNALTTIGGATVA
-489 GAGRR
+489 GA
-494 GRIRSIAGDL
+494 SIG
-504 GPTLA
+504 GPW
-509 LAGIS
+509 
-514 ELATSD
+514 
-520 SGGGQALGALTSIA
+520 GALI
-534 GGAITGAA
+534 GAITGLTAV
-542 LGGPAGALIGG
+542 LIKMNPDQ
-553 GAAAAVSAL
+553 
-562 TFVLS
+562 F
-567 ENARAAK
+567 E
-574 EASDKAAAYAES
+574 SDKDEQDWQKW
-586 VRRAA
+586 R
-591 ETSRVAAGLQTD
+591 D
-603 LRTSLFSS
+603 S
-611 GGAVDAG
+611 GGSERVETANQITGRNG
-618 VTSAVTQRLQNLP
+618 VLQPSMYNQDGSMKP
-631 TELADL
+631 SVSQGMADL
-637 WKATPKQI
+637 IAQGQLPGYSIGPNGQIITPDGIALPGATP
-645 EGVKDALAKLN
+645 
-656 VGQDQLAGTI
+656 T
-666 TGSQPVFDAMIAT
+666 P
-679 LRSQGDAGNIA
+679 
-690 AQSLISIRD
+690 
-699 GFLQG
+699 
-704 KDAAESSAPL
+704 AP
-714 LTDLAAKLNTD
+714 K
-725 LPQAA
+725 
-730 ANITTAFNSVPK
+730 
-742 NVELKADM
+742 
-750 PGADAVLELL
+750 
-760 GQMNAKVTVDNDKTI
+760 
-775 HTDIPLAP
+775 
-783 DVLAQLREITGLVIN
+783 
-798 NNDKTISVGI
+798 
-808 DQQRYVDSL
+808 
-817 SKLEVLGD
+817 
-825 YLRSLP
+825 
-831 NINVAPPAPP
+831 PPAPP
-841 SVPKFPTAPLP
+841 PPPPRPQVPAQVVNPLP
-852 GADTGAGILLPPAVP
+852 GAAVP
-867 KRAGGEISGG
+867 APKANVEAPGSLSGLLGGSDLSTVKSNVADIAKEVQQLSQGEVKIKDPSPEVLENLKKLDVQIENTGKDEITVKANTSTAQATIDAFVRKYQQQQFTLAFNATFPQGPPPQHKAAGGEIWGG
-877 EPGKDS
+877 VAGRDS
-883 VHLLGMPGEHMLT
+883 VPLMGMPGEHMLT

-916 HSGKVRGYSGG
+916 HSGKVRAYAGG
-927 GAVVDEFGNPVNPG
+927 GAVVDEFGNPINPG
-941 IAPGPGAAP
+941 AAPGPGGLP
-950 SIAPNPFQG
+950 SIAPNPYQG
-959 GGLAGIFGSVLSGIQ
+959 GGLAGIFGSVVSGVQ
-974 GPIGVMALGS
+974 GPIGNVMALGS

-990 GQPGAD
+990 GPTAGAD
-996 SGIVPGLQTQHGAG
+996 SGIIPGLQTQHGAG

-1018 SSGGTGPLSLADRAA
+1018 PSGGAAPLSLADRAA
-1033 GIPGLWGLLGSLG
+1033 GIPGLWGLLGSIG
-1046 SSNPAQNLMAWG
+1046 SSDPGKNLMAWG

-1123 GANPGAGAAGSDT
+1123 GANPGAGAAGSD
-1136 SRKQMD
+1136 SRKAMD

-1169 MPAKASQSTRMA
+1169 MPAKASQSTRMT

-1195 AQSDLTALL
+1195 AQTDLTALL
-1204 SGATASGSGMSGLAY
+1204 SGASASGSGMSGLAY
-1219 PIGGSGAEQWR
+1219 PIGGTGAEQWR

-1253 WEDALVRQIAT
+1253 WEDALVRQINT
-1264 ESGGDPNSVNA
+1264 ESGGNPNSVNA

-1301 NITGGDYMDPG
+1301 NITGGDYMDPS

-1330 NGAPLQIGRGQGFAF
+1330 TGAPLQIGRGQGFAF

-1415 VPDIKPMNPRP
+1415 VPDIKPMTPRP
-1426 AAPAPA
+1426 PAPTPAPRAAPAPVAQQPAPAPA
-1432 PRPAPAPVAPQP
+1432 P
-1444 AAPAAQGPQPGAPAP
+1444 QGPQPATQEPA
-1459 ARQEGGPFQSQIGG
+1459 QQQGGQSRIGG
-1473 PGPGAAPTQLN
+1473 PGPGSAPSQVN

-1497 ASTLGNIAATAIS
+1497 ASTLGNIAATAMS
-1510 MGAAGGSA
+1510 MGAAGGTA

-1571 VLSAPPQPARS
+1571 LLSAPPQPARS

>member
-25 EADLKKIDAQLGVAV
+25 ETELKKIDAQLGVAV
-40 HPNLAQAQADL
+40 HPDIARAKEELAA
-51 ARWRAQEERNSID
+51 WRAQEERNSID

-69 DTNSVQHATREMG
+69 DTNSVQRATREMG

-144 KIGVVGV
+144 KLGVVGV

-161 ADGSAKSIE
+161 ADGTTKSIE
-170 AANKALAGLAPSAA
+170 AANKALADLAPSAA

-221 SADLPVLQKG
+221 DADLPVLQKG

-242 LRQLMASAGSESSQG
+242 LRQLMVSAGSESSQG

-288 AAGTDTF
+288 AAGTDTL

-305 AERFDRFISAAD
+305 AERFDKFISAAD
-317 QDGRLAKWI
+317 NDGRLAKWI

-346 FAGITKAAG
+346 LAGVAQAAG

-374 VNSAEGQEKLKQ
+374 VNSAEGQDKLKR
-386 FFTEGREQL
+386 FFEDGRRQL
-395 AQWFEILKNV
+395 QEWFGILKNV

-418 WTDTLLPPLKIMTG
+418 WADMLLPVLKDVTGAIASMPGSVTG
-432 LLSEFPGL
+432 L
-440 VQAGVVAFLAY
+440 VTAFLAWKSIDGVASLL
-451 RTVKPFTGLL
+451 TKIGGIGTGLDAL
-461 TGLRQ
+461 PGRAD
-466 VNSELTTMQSKS
+466 S
-478 GAIAAGGGGAA
+478 AAGGISRALSRIALPAGLAALGFSDMSANGVNAGNALTTIGGATVA
-489 GAGRR
+489 GA
-494 GRIRSIAGDL
+494 SL
-504 GPTLA
+504 GGPV
-509 LAGIS
+509 
-514 ELATSD
+514 
-520 SGGGQALGALTSIA
+520 GALI
-534 GGAITGAA
+534 GAITGLTAV
-542 LGGPAGALIGG
+542 LIKMNP
-553 GAAAAVSAL
+553 SQ
-562 TFVLS
+562 F
-567 ENARAAK
+567 E
-574 EASDKAAAYAES
+574 SDKDEKDWQKW
-586 VRRAA
+586 R
-591 ETSRVAAGLQTD
+591 D
-603 LRTSLFSS
+603 S
-611 GGAVDAG
+611 GGSERVETANQITGRNG
-618 VTSAVTQRLQNLP
+618 VLMPSVYDQDGSMKPSVSQGM
-631 TELADL
+631 ADL
-637 WKATPKQI
+637 IAQGQLPGYSIGPNGQIITPDGIALPGPSTPK
-645 EGVKDALAKLN
+645 
-656 VGQDQLAGTI
+656 
-666 TGSQPVFDAMIAT
+666 P
-679 LRSQGDAGNIA
+679 
-690 AQSLISIRD
+690 
-699 GFLQG
+699 
-704 KDAAESSAPL
+704 AP
-714 LTDLAAKLNTD
+714 K
-725 LPQAA
+725 
-730 ANITTAFNSVPK
+730 
-742 NVELKADM
+742 
-750 PGADAVLELL
+750 
-760 GQMNAKVTVDNDKTI
+760 
-775 HTDIPLAP
+775 
-783 DVLAQLREITGLVIN
+783 
-798 NNDKTISVGI
+798 
-808 DQQRYVDSL
+808 
-817 SKLEVLGD
+817 
-825 YLRSLP
+825 
-831 NINVAPPAPP
+831 PPAPP
-841 SVPKFPTAPLP
+841 PPPPKPQVPVQVVNPLP
-852 GADTGAGILLPPAVP
+852 GAAPTAPTAKVEAPGSLSGLLGGGDLSAVKSNVADIAKEVQQLPAGEVKIKDPSPEVLENLKKLDVQIENTGKDEITVKANTSTAQATIDAFVRKYQQQQFTLAFNATFPAGPPP
-867 KRAGGEISGG
+867 QHKKDGGEIWGG
-877 EPGKDS
+877 VAGRDS
-883 VHLLGMPGEHMLT
+883 VPLMGMPGEHMLT

-916 HSGKVRGYSGG
+916 HSGKVRGYAGG

-941 IAPGPGAAP
+941 AAPGPGGVP
-950 SIAPNPFQG
+950 SIAPNPYAG
-959 GGLAGIFGSVLSGIQ
+959 GGLAGIFGSVVSGIQ
-974 GPIGVMALGS
+974 GPIGNVMALGS

-990 GQPGAD
+990 GQQGAD
-996 SGIVPGLQTQHGAG
+996 GGIIPGLQTQHGAG

-1018 SSGGTGPLSLADRAA
+1018 PSGGTGPLSLADRAA
-1033 GIPGLWGLLGSLG
+1033 GMPGLFGLFGSMA

-1109 QFAFGSEGPLGKLL
+1109 QFAFGSDGPLGKLL
-1123 GANPGAGAAGSDT
+1123 GANPGAGAAGSD
-1136 SRKQMD
+1136 SRKAMD

-1154 DKQKAV
+1154 DKQKTV
-1160 EEQRARMAD
+1160 EEQRARMAE
-1169 MPAKASQSTRMA
+1169 MPANASQSTRMS
-1181 RQNALDKAIREAND
+1181 RQNALDKAIREADD
-1195 AQSDLTALL
+1195 AQTDLTALL
-1204 SGATASGSGMSGLAY
+1204 SGVSASSSGMSGLVY
-1219 PIGGSGAEQWR
+1219 PIGGTGAEQWR

-1253 WEDALVRQIAT
+1253 WEDALVRQINT
-1264 ESGGDPNSVNA
+1264 ESGGNPNSVNA

-1288 GILNFLQSTFEAH
+1288 GILNFLQSTFESH

-1363 LSDNEHVLTS
+1363 LSDNEHVLTA

-1497 ASTLGNIAATAIS
+1497 ASTLGNIAATAMS
-1510 MGAAGGSA
+1510 MGAAGGTA

-1571 VLSAPPQPARS
+1571 VLSAPPQPSRS
-1582 IDARTVFGDVS
+1582 VDARTMFGDVHVG
-1593 ANDPRDFVEK
+1593 DPRDFVEK
-1603 QRLYEQQRS
+1603 QNLYEQQRS

>member
-25 EADLKKIDAQLGVAV
+25 EAELKKIDAQLGVAV
-40 HPNLAQAQADL
+40 HPDIARAKEELAA
-51 ARWRAQEERNSID
+51 WRAQEERNSID

-69 DTNSVQHATREMG
+69 DTNSVQRATREMG

-144 KIGVVGV
+144 KLGVVGV

-161 ADGSAKSIE
+161 ADGTTKSIE
-170 AANKALAGLAPSAA
+170 AANKALADLAPSAA

-189 AVDVKKELTEAL
+189 AVDVKKELTDAL

-221 SADLPVLQKG
+221 DADLPVLQKG

-288 AAGTDTF
+288 AAGTDTL

-305 AERFDRFISAAD
+305 AERFDKFISAAD
-317 QDGRLAKWI
+317 KDGRLAKWI

-346 FAGITKAAG
+346 LAGVAQAAG

-369 KLATF
+369 KLAEF
-374 VNSAEGQEKLKQ
+374 VNSAEGQDKLRR
-386 FFTEGREQL
+386 FFEDGRRQL
-395 AQWFEILKNV
+395 QQWFEILKNV

-418 WTDTLLPPLKIMTG
+418 WADMLLPVLSDVTAVISAMPGGVTG
-432 LLSEFPGL
+432 L
-440 VQAGVVAFLAY
+440 VTAFLAWKSIDG
-451 RTVKPFTGLL
+451 VASLLGKIGGIGSGIDGLAGKADGAAGGISRAL
-461 TGLRQ
+461 SRIAIPAALSSLLVGQTNDMIGPDKSTASNAGGLAAN
-466 VNSELTTMQSKS
+466 VAGGAAIGGMTAGAPGAIV
-478 GAIAAGGGGAA
+478 GAIAGLGVSIYDRVLADIKKGQDEWEKRWEADHNAGPDRPGSPEGQLAEMPA
-489 GAGRR
+489 LR
-494 GRIRSIAGDL
+494 GVRMPSVYNPDGSVKPTVSQGIGDL
-504 GPTLA
+504 IAKGQLPGYSVGPNGQIVGPDGKA
-509 LAGIS
+509 IPGQFASPSPKPVAGP
-514 ELATSD
+514 
-520 SGGGQALGALTSIA
+520 
-534 GGAITGAA
+534 
-542 LGGPAGALIGG
+542 PAPRTAP
-553 GAAAAVSAL
+553 
-562 TFVLS
+562 
-567 ENARAAK
+567 
-574 EASDKAAAYAES
+574 
-586 VRRAA
+586 
-591 ETSRVAAGLQTD
+591 QTAND
-603 LRTSLFSS
+603 RPLPVQIVNPTP
-611 GGAVDAG
+611 G
-618 VTSAVTQRLQNLP
+618 SAVTPPTAQQQVAPSNLSG
-631 TELADL
+631 LLGGGDL
-637 WKATPKQI
+637 PAVKSNVSEIAKSIEQLPPGEVKIKDPSPEVLENLKKLDVQI
-645 EGVKDALAKLN
+645 ENTGKDEITVKANTSTAQATIDAFVRKYQQQQFTLAFN
-656 VGQDQLAGTI
+656 
-666 TGSQPVFDAMIAT
+666 AT
-679 LRSQGDAGNIA
+679 VPPGPPP
-690 AQSLISIRD
+690 
-699 GFLQG
+699 QG
-704 KDAAESSAPL
+704 KKD
-714 LTDLAAKLNTD
+714 
-725 LPQAA
+725 
-730 ANITTAFNSVPK
+730 
-742 NVELKADM
+742 
-750 PGADAVLELL
+750 
-760 GQMNAKVTVDNDKTI
+760 
-775 HTDIPLAP
+775 
-783 DVLAQLREITGLVIN
+783 
-798 NNDKTISVGI
+798 
-808 DQQRYVDSL
+808 
-817 SKLEVLGD
+817 
-825 YLRSLP
+825 
-831 NINVAPPAPP
+831 
-841 SVPKFPTAPLP
+841 
-852 GADTGAGILLPPAVP
+852 
-867 KRAGGEISGG
+867 GGEIWGG
-877 EPGKDS
+877 EAGRDS
-883 VHLLGMPGEHMLT
+883 VPLLGMPGEHMLT
-896 TDDVAAMGGQGN
+896 TDDVSAMGGQGN

-916 HSGKVRGYSGG
+916 HSGKVRAYAGG
-927 GAVVDEFGNPVNPG
+927 GAVVDEFGNPINPG
-941 IAPGPGAAP
+941 AAPGPGGAP
-950 SIAPNPFQG
+950 SIAPNPYQG
-959 GGLAGIFGSVLSGIQ
+959 GGLAGIFGSVVSGIQ
-974 GPIGVMALGS
+974 GPIGNVMALGS

-990 GQPGAD
+990 GPTAGAD
-996 SGIVPGLQTQHGAG
+996 SGIIPGLQTQHGAG

-1018 SSGGTGPLSLADRAA
+1018 PSGGAAPLSLADRAA
-1033 GIPGLWGLLGSLG
+1033 GMPGLFGLFGSLA
-1046 SSNPAQNLMAWG
+1046 SSNPAQNLMSWG

-1136 SRKQMD
+1136 SRKAMD

-1169 MPAKASQSTRMA
+1169 MPAKASQSMRMT

-1195 AQSDLTALL
+1195 AQTDLTALL
-1204 SGATASGSGMSGLAY
+1204 SGASASGSGMSGLAY
-1219 PIGGSGAEQWR
+1219 PIGGTGAEQWR

-1253 WEDALVRQIAT
+1253 WEDALVRQINT
-1264 ESGGDPNSVNA
+1264 ESGGNPNSVNA

-1301 NITGGDYMDPG
+1301 NITGGDYMDPS

-1330 NGAPLQIGRGQGFAF
+1330 TGAPLQIGRGQGFAF

-1363 LSDNEHVLTS
+1363 LSDNEHVLTA

-1415 VPDIKPMNPRP
+1415 VPDIKPMTPRP
-1426 AAPAPA
+1426 PAPTPA
-1432 PRPAPAPVAPQP
+1432 PRPAPAPAAQQP
-1444 AAPAAQGPQPGAPAP
+1444 APAPAPQGPQPATQEPA
-1459 ARQEGGPFQSQIGG
+1459 QQQGGQSRIGG
-1473 PGPGAAPTQLN
+1473 PGPGSAPSQLN

-1497 ASTLGNIAATAIS
+1497 ASTLGNIAATAMS
-1510 MGAAGGSA
+1510 MGAAGGTA

-1571 VLSAPPQPARS
+1571 LLSAPPQPARS

>member
-69 DTNSVQHATREMG
+69 DTNSVQRATREMG

-346 FAGITKAAG
+346 FAGITEAAG

-369 KLATF
+369 KLAEF
-374 VNSAEGQEKLKQ
+374 VNSAEGQEKLKR
-386 FFTEGREQL
+386 FFEDGRRQL
-395 AQWFEILKNV
+395 QQWFEILKNV
-405 GSTLGDVY
+405 GSTLADVF

-418 WTDTLLPPLKIMTG
+418 WADMLLPALQQITG
-432 LLSEFPGL
+432 AVAAMPSA
-440 VQAGVVAFLAY
+440 VTGVVTAFLAWKSIDGA
-451 RTVKPFTGLL
+451 TSLLTKIGGIGTGLDAL
-461 TGLRQ
+461 PGRAD
-466 VNSELTTMQSKS
+466 N
-478 GAIAAGGGGAA
+478 AAGGISRALSRIALPAGLAALGFSDMNENGVNAGNALTTIGGATVA
-489 GAGRR
+489 GA
-494 GRIRSIAGDL
+494 SL
-504 GPTLA
+504 GGPV
-509 LAGIS
+509 
-514 ELATSD
+514 
-520 SGGGQALGALTSIA
+520 GALI
-534 GGAITGAA
+534 GAITG
-542 LGGPAGALIGG
+542 LTTVLIKMNPDQ
-553 GAAAAVSAL
+553 
-562 TFVLS
+562 F
-567 ENARAAK
+567 
-574 EASDKAAAYAES
+574 ES
-586 VRRAA
+586 SKDEEGWQRWR
-591 ETSRVAAGLQTD
+591 D
-603 LRTSLFSS
+603 S
-611 GGAVDAG
+611 GGSARVETANEVTGRNG
-618 VTSAVTQRLQNLP
+618 VLMPSQYLP
-631 TELADL
+631 DGTPRPTATESLAD
-637 WKATPKQI
+637 QI
-645 EGVKDALAKLN
+645 
-656 VGQDQLAGTI
+656 
-666 TGSQPVFDAMIAT
+666 
-679 LRSQGDAGNIA
+679 RAGNVPGYSVNA
-690 AQSLISIRD
+690 D
-699 GFLQG
+699 GSVAGPGGVVVPGL
-704 KDAAESSAPL
+704 
-714 LTDLAAKLNTD
+714 KL
-725 LPQAA
+725 PP
-730 ANITTAFNSVPK
+730 PK
-742 NVELKADM
+742 
-750 PGADAVLELL
+750 P
-760 GQMNAKVTVDNDKTI
+760 
-775 HTDIPLAP
+775 
-783 DVLAQLREITGLVIN
+783 
-798 NNDKTISVGI
+798 VG
-808 DQQRYVDSL
+808 
-817 SKLEVLGD
+817 
-825 YLRSLP
+825 
-831 NINVAPPAPP
+831 PPAPARP
-841 SVPKFPTAPLP
+841 AAPQASAERPLPVQIVNPLP
-852 GADTGAGILLPPAVP
+852 GAAQTPMPQSNVEAPGSLSGLLGGGDLPAVKSNVAEIAKSIEQLPPGEVKIKDPSPEVLENLKKLDVQIENTGKDEITVKANTDTAQATIDAFVRKYQQQQFTLAFNASVAAGQP
-867 KRAGGEISGG
+867 PQRKKDGGEIWGG
-877 EPGKDS
+877 VPGQDS
-883 VHLLGMPGEHMLT
+883 VPLLGMPGEHMLT

-916 HSGKVRGYSGG
+916 HSGKVRGYAGG

-941 IAPGPGAAP
+941 IAPGPGTAP
-950 SIAPNPFQG
+950 SIAPNPYQG

-974 GPIGVMALGS
+974 GPIGNVMALGS

-996 SGIVPGLQTQHGAG
+996 IGIVPGLQTQHGAG

-1018 SSGGTGPLSLADRAA
+1018 PSGGTGPLSLADRAA

-1169 MPAKASQSTRMA
+1169 IPAKASQSTRMA

-1275 NDSNGRGGTQRVA
+1275 DDSNGRGGTQRVA

-1415 VPDIKPMNPRP
+1415 VPDIRPMNPRP
-1426 AAPAPA
+1426 AQAPAPAPA
-1432 PRPAPAPVAPQP
+1432 PRPAPAPASPQP
-1444 AAPAAQGPQPGAPAP
+1444 AATPAQGTQPGTPAP

-1497 ASTLGNIAATAIS
+1497 ASTLGNIAATAMS
-1510 MGAAGGSA
+1510 MGAAGGTA

>member
-17 LKGFVTEL
+17 LKGFVAEL

-69 DTNSVQHATREMG
+69 DTNSVQRATREMG

-144 KIGVVGV
+144 KIGVAGV

-242 LRQLMASAGSESSQG
+242 LRQLMASARSESSQG

-288 AAGTDTF
+288 AAGTDTL

-305 AERFDRFISAAD
+305 AERFDKFISAAD

-346 FAGITKAAG
+346 FAGIAEAAG

-369 KLATF
+369 KLAVF
-374 VNSAEGQEKLKQ
+374 VNSAEGQNKLKQ

-405 GSTLGDVY
+405 GSTLVDVY

-418 WTDTLLPPLKIMTG
+418 WADMLLPALNTVTDVIAAM
-432 LLSEFPGL
+432 PGG
-440 VQAGVVAFLAY
+440 VTGVVTAFLAWKSIDG
-451 RTVKPFTGLL
+451 VASLLGKLGGLGTGLDAL
-461 TGLRQ
+461 PGKADTAAGGISRALSRIAIPAALSSLLVGQTNDMIGPDQSAASNAGGLGLN
-466 VNSELTTMQSKS
+466 VAGGAAIGAATAGAPGAIV
-478 GAIAAGGGGAA
+478 GAIAGLGVSIYERVVADIKKGQDEWEKRWEADHNAGPDREGSKERQMEAVPAIKGTMLPSVYNPDGSVKPTISQ
-489 GAGRR
+489 G
-494 GRIRSIAGDL
+494 IGDL
-504 GPTLA
+504 IAKGQLPGYSVGPNGQIVGPDGKGIPGQFA
-509 LAGIS
+509 SPSPKPVAGP
-514 ELATSD
+514 
-520 SGGGQALGALTSIA
+520 
-534 GGAITGAA
+534 
-542 LGGPAGALIGG
+542 PAPRPAP
-553 GAAAAVSAL
+553 
-562 TFVLS
+562 
-567 ENARAAK
+567 
-574 EASDKAAAYAES
+574 
-586 VRRAA
+586 
-591 ETSRVAAGLQTD
+591 QTAND
-603 LRTSLFSS
+603 RPLPVQIVNPTP
-611 GGAVDAG
+611 G
-618 VTSAVTQRLQNLP
+618 SAVTPPTTQQQVAPGSLSGLLGGGDLPAVKSNVAEIAKSIEQLPPGEVKIKDPSPEVLENLKK
-631 TELADL
+631 LDV
-637 WKATPKQI
+637 QI
-645 EGVKDALAKLN
+645 EN
-656 VGQDQLAGTI
+656 T
-666 TGSQPVFDAMIAT
+666 
-679 LRSQGDAGNIA
+679 
-690 AQSLISIRD
+690 
-699 GFLQG
+699 G
-704 KDAAESSAPL
+704 KDEITVKA
-714 LTDLAAKLNTD
+714 NTSTA
-725 LPQAA
+725 QATIDA
-730 ANITTAFNSVPK
+730 FVRKYQQQQFTLAFNATFPQGPPPQH
-742 NVELKADM
+742 KA
-750 PGADAVLELL
+750 
-760 GQMNAKVTVDNDKTI
+760 
-775 HTDIPLAP
+775 
-783 DVLAQLREITGLVIN
+783 
-798 NNDKTISVGI
+798 
-808 DQQRYVDSL
+808 
-817 SKLEVLGD
+817 
-825 YLRSLP
+825 
-831 NINVAPPAPP
+831 
-841 SVPKFPTAPLP
+841 
-852 GADTGAGILLPPAVP
+852 
-867 KRAGGEISGG
+867 AGGEIWGG
-877 EPGKDS
+877 EAGRDS
-883 VHLLGMPGEHMLT
+883 VPLLGMPGEHMLT
-896 TDDVAAMGGQGN
+896 TDDVSAMGGQAN

-916 HSGKVRGYSGG
+916 HSGKVRAYAGG
-927 GAVVDEFGNPVNPG
+927 GAVVDEFGNPINPG
-941 IAPGPGAAP
+941 AAPGPGGAP
-950 SIAPNPFQG
+950 SIAPNPYQG
-959 GGLAGIFGSVLSGIQ
+959 GGLAGIFGSVVSGIQ
-974 GPIGVMALGS
+974 GPIGNVMALGS

-990 GQPGAD
+990 GPASGAD
-996 SGIVPGLQTQHGAG
+996 SGIIPGLQTQHGAG

-1018 SSGGTGPLSLADRAA
+1018 PSGGAAPLSLADRAA

-1142 PKKIREAQQKVA
+1142 PKKIREAQQKVT
-1154 DKQKAV
+1154 DKQKTV

-1169 MPAKASQSTRMA
+1169 MPANASQSTRMS

-1195 AQSDLTALL
+1195 AQTDLTALL
-1204 SGATASGSGMSGLAY
+1204 SGASASGSGMSGLAY
-1219 PIGGSGAEQWR
+1219 PIGGTGAEQWR

-1253 WEDALVRQIAT
+1253 WEDALVRQINT
-1264 ESGGDPNSVNA
+1264 ESGGNPNSVNA

-1373 EDVDAMGGQSAVYA
+1373 EDVDAMGGQNAVYA

-1415 VPDIKPMNPRP
+1415 VPDIKPMTPRP
-1426 AAPAPA
+1426 ATPTPA
-1432 PRPAPAPVAPQP
+1432 PRPAPAPVAQQP
-1444 AAPAAQGPQPGAPAP
+1444 APAPAPQGPQPAT
-1459 ARQEGGPFQSQIGG
+1459 QEPPQQQQGGQSRIGG
-1473 PGPGAAPTQLN
+1473 PGPGSAPSQLN

-1571 VLSAPPQPARS
+1571 LLSAPPQPARS